1 MDQKNQLK
9 LLVSELVKTNK
20 NISSLQEEIRNQR
33 KTKNLINEKLIQFC
47 QANEIDGFDINN
59 GQLIYTKTKIKK
71 AIGKKMLQDTLRA
84 YFDNDEAADK
94 VSSHILDSRQETIKE
109 SIKIKM
115 DKIDK

>member
-1 MDQKNQLK
+1 MDDKSQLK
-9 LLVSELVKTNK
+9 LLVAELVKTNK
-20 NISSLQEEIRNQR
+20 NITSLQAEMKNQR
-33 KTKNLINEKLIQFC
+33 KTKNLITEKLIDFC

-59 GQLIYTKTKIKK
+59 GQLIYTRNKVKK

-84 YFDNDEAADK
+84 YFKNEEAADK

-115 DKIDK
+115 DKNG